1 MEVDEVSKGREING
15 QPNEKTRS
23 FNDEKENILCEN
35 MLNHVAVNKLAHFK
49 SQQVGEPELSTQQKR
64 DIAKEL
70 LIRNPEQFLARFGNH
85 LEEEHLDYF
94 SGVKFDTYEIQ
105 FHLKQLRRGLSK
117 KKKQI
122 DIRNRRYQALKK
134 LLDEGTYF
142 SETEM
147 MKRNPLLYEQLI
159 GQFLTKKEIRNRD
172 KCDENAKTF
181 LSILMDQLDREE
193 IERLKQQQ
201 RDDEEAAVEEVDTS
215 DEESEENN
223 EINEQDSVREEEE
236 EEDDESDNQ
245 MSPSQSDRENDDNE
259 AETSRNSSQKPKKL
273 SRKEKELLRE
283 EFVTSMYQSFLDGN
297 DKDFDYSS
305 KVDGNPD
312 YECLAVRTQDEE
324 EKYFD
329 AESPEILSGDED
341 NTCAMQQGNRCDD
354 DDDDEEDEL
363 DLFMKN
369 LKPEATPS
377 DLATEMEKI

>member
-1 MEVDEVSKGREING
+1 MEVDEVSKEQEIIDQTNR
-15 QPNEKTRS
+15 KTRS
-23 FNDEKENILCEN
+23 LNDEKENILCESL
-35 MLNHVAVNKLAHFK
+35 LNHVAANKLAHFK

-64 DIAKEL
+64 DIAKDL

-94 SGVKFDTYEIQ
+94 SGVKYDTYEIQ
-105 FHLKQLRRGLSK
+105 FHLRQLRRGLSK
-117 KKKQI
+117 EKKQI

-159 GQFLTKKEIRNRD
+159 GQFLTKKEIRERD

-181 LSILMDQLDREE
+181 LSVLMDQLDREE

-215 DEESEENN
+215 DEETEETNA
-223 EINEQDSVREEEE
+223 IDGQDSEREEE
-236 EEDDESDNQ
+236 DESDAQ
-245 MSPSQSDRENDDNE
+245 MSPSISDRENDDDE
-259 AETSRNSSQKPKKL
+259 VETSQNSSQKPKKL

-283 EFVTSMYQSFLDGN
+283 EFVTSMYQSFLDGH
-297 DKDFDYSS
+297 DKDFDYS
-305 KVDGNPD
+305 KVDGNPE

-329 AESPEILSGDED
+329 AESPEVVSGDEA
-341 NTCAMQQGNRCDD
+341 NTSGKLQGNDND
-354 DDDDEEDEL
+354 EEEDEL